1 MKHCLIF
8 SRVGLIYYI
17 TIVLCSNIL
26 WLKAV
31 NEINARQ
38 TRTSFAKF
46 SKNYSIEYLT
56 TEVELVLQTFR
67 SWDVH
72 KIVQYLTL
80 GLLFSLCNI
89 YHSTTAYFFDLPC
102 ILWYTTTHNH
112 ADLDSLLFFLGG
124 GLLYQSPFTDYGV
137 MSHTKADPPMY
148 TCVPNLVR
156 IGLFCC
162 RRNAK
167 NPRFTDFS
175 VSIPWWRNL
184 AAVRQRWTWVH
195 NYKLSLSK
203 NVKKYPNFQRLLGEV
218 VLQNFIVQQRDGQM
232 HADKQINL
240 TFLPSDAMHPRY

>member
-31 NEINARQ
+31 NEINAGQ

-56 TEVELVLQTFR
+56 TEVELVLQTFK
-67 SWDVH
+67 SWDIH

-80 GLLFSLCNI
+80 GLMFSLCNI

-124 GLLYQSPFTDYGV
+124 GAPVPIPLYRLRRNVAHES
-137 MSHTKADPPMY
+137 
-148 TCVPNLVR
+148 VPNLVR

-175 VSIPWWRNL
+175 KSASRGG
-184 AAVRQRWTWVH
+184 AT
-195 NYKLSLSK
+195 
-203 NVKKYPNFQRLLGEV
+203 
-218 VLQNFIVQQRDGQM
+218 
-232 HADKQINL
+232 
-240 TFLPSDAMHPRY
+240 